1 MKNGKSVCMKCG
13 SKCVYKGVR
22 METIYDFKSTIPFSL
37 HDMRICKI
45 EVIDETIKLHFEN
58 GFVETKEPYKQMDG
72 QILIEGAD
80 FDFCEIQLLSKYGR
94 LGKFRGEKMELTD
107 FIKKYKEFSFEVV
120 DEMYGYN
127 QVYYSG
133 YLSLPKKRW
142 LREMQMSVYYTGNI
156 IYVTESTYEG

>member
-1 MKNGKSVCMKCG
+1 
-13 SKCVYKGVR
+13 
-22 METIYDFKSTIPFSL
+22 METIYKFESTIPFSL

-45 EVIDETIKLHFEN
+45 EVIDETIKLHFED
-58 GFVETKEPYKQMDG
+58 GFEEIKEPFKRVDG
-72 QILIEGAD
+72 EIVIEGVD
-80 FDFCEIQLLSKYGR
+80 LDFCEIQLLSKFGR

-107 FIKKYKEFSFEVV
+107 FIKKYKEFRFEVV

-133 YLSLPKKRW
+133 YLSVPKKNW

-156 IYVTESTYEG
+156 VYVTEGADEG